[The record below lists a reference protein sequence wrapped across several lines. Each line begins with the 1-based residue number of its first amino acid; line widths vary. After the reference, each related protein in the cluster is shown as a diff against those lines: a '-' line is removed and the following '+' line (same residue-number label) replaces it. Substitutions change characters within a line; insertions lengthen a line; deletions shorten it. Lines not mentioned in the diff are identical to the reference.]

1 MSVSAAMVMSLRERT
16 GAGMMECK
24 KFLVA
29 ANGDI
34 ELAIT
39 EMRKAGQAKADK
51 KADRVAAEGV
61 IVIAR
66 SKDLRQAVMLEIN
79 SETDFSSRDEN
90 FTRFAQVVADTALQT
105 QAKTVEELNQQTLTE
120 PLFDHSG
127 TVEEARQQLV
137 AKIGENIKIRRIEHV
152 HCAEDGVTGF
162 YLHSNRIG
170 VLVVLKGGDN
180 ELARDLSM
188 HIAASKPLV
197 VKRED
202 VSQQS
207 IEQEREIFTAQS
219 RDSGKPQDII
229 DKMVDGRISKYLDEV
244 SLYGQSFVKDPNTKV
259 GPLLKQKQVDVLS
272 FVRFEVGEGIEKKED
287 NFVEEV
293 MAQVRESS

>member
-1 MSVSAAMVMSLRERT
+1 MSVTAAMVMNLRERT

-51 KADRVAAEGV
+51 KSDRIAAEGV

-66 SKDLRQAVMLEIN
+66 SHDLRHAVMIEIN
-79 SETDFSSRDEN
+79 SETDFVARDTN
-90 FTRFAQVVADTALQT
+90 FIHFAQAVADTAVNT
-105 QAKTVEELNQQTLTE
+105 QVKTVEALNEQSIDGQDL
-120 PLFDHSG
+120 S
-127 TVEEARQQLV
+127 VEQARQQLV
-137 AKIGENIKIRRIEHV
+137 AKIGENIKIRRFEQV
-152 HCAEDGVTGF
+152 HCNEGDIIGS
-162 YLHSNRIG
+162 YLHGGRIG
-170 VLVVLKGGDN
+170 VLIVLHQGNQD
-180 ELARDLSM
+180 LARDLAM
-188 HIAASKPLV
+188 HIAASRPLV
-197 VKRED
+197 VNREQI
-202 VSQQS
+202 SEQM
-207 IEQEREIFTAQS
+207 IEHEREIFIAQS

-229 DKMVDGRISKYLDEV
+229 DKMVDGRISKFLDEV
-244 SLYGQSFVKDPNTKV
+244 SLSGQPFIKDPSTKIAQ
-259 GPLLKQKQVDVLS
+259 LLKQKQAEVLS
-272 FVRFEVGEGIEKKED
+272 FVCFNVGEGIEKKED